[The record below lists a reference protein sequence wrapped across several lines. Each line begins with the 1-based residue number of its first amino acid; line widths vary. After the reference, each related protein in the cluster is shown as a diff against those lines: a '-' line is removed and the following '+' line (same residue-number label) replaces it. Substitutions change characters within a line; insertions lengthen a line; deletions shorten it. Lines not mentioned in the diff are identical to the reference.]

1 MHINYKIDTILLITG
16 LFVKQV
22 FLYNEIRE

>member
-16 LFVKQV
+16 LFVNQV